1 MRTPSLKAIKTFQIA
16 AKHSSFAVAAD
27 ELCITPS
34 AVSHQ
39 IKTLETQLGLPLF
52 SRSARALALTDAG
65 ARYLEQIDDL
75 FTRLDSV
82 TEQLR
87 ARYGRD
93 SVRLHVPAYFAS
105 EMLLP
110 RLSEFSKLHDG
121 IDLRIETQ
129 GVHGRTHA
137 AEADISI
144 VVGAGPWNGLIAHPL
159 FAQTMVPA
167 GSPKLLAERPVLRHE
182 DLNQH
187 TLLVHE
193 ARRDDWDR
201 WAAAVGIRNLQPAQ
215 IVRIDSMSAATRAA
229 EKSIGI
235 ALLPAQ
241 LSRRKFESGRLVR
254 VFADELVTHEEY
266 TLLVRTE
273 DENRDD
279 IRALCAWLMELATP
293 SPRPPMNKTDAH
305 DDSSRLLK
313 QA

>member
-52 SRSARALALTDAG
+52 SRAARALALTDAG

-75 FTRLDSV
+75 FMRLESV

-87 ARYGRD
+87 ARYGRN

-137 AEADISI
+137 AEADISV
-144 VVGAGPWNGLIAHPL
+144 VVGTGPWNGLVAHKM

-167 GSPKLLAERPVLRHE
+167 CSPELFSERPVQRYE
-182 DLNQH
+182 DLNSH

-201 WAAAVGIRNLQPAQ
+201 WATAVGMKNLQPAQ

-229 EKSIGI
+229 EKSTC
-235 ALLPAQ
+235 PA
-241 LSRRKFESGRLVR
+241 SRPS
-254 VFADELVTHEEY
+254 T
-266 TLLVRTE
+266 
-273 DENRDD
+273 
-279 IRALCAWLMELATP
+279 CAKRCKHASTP
-293 SPRPPMNKTDAH
+293 SLPSTR
-305 DDSSRLLK
+305 SRS
-313 QA
+313 

>member
-27 ELCITPS
+27 ALCITPS

-75 FTRLDSV
+75 FTRLDAV

-87 ARYGRD
+87 ARFGRS

-110 RLSEFSKLHDG
+110 RLSEFSQLHDG
-121 IDLRIETQ
+121 VDLRIDTS
-129 GVHGRTHA
+129 GGHGRTHS
-137 AEADISI
+137 AEADISV
-144 VVGAGPWNGLIAHPL
+144 VVGSGPWNGLVAHPL

-167 GSPKLLAERPVLRHE
+167 CSPELLAERPVNRYE
-182 DLNQH
+182 DLNSH

-201 WAAAVGIRNLQPAQ
+201 WAANVGMKELRPQQ

-229 EKSIGI
+229 EKKIGI
-235 ALLPAQ
+235 ALLPAG
-241 LSRRKFESGRLVR
+241 LSRRKFASGRLAR
-254 VFADELVTHEEY
+254 VFDDELVTEEHY
-266 TLLVRTE
+266 TLLVRAE

-279 IRALCAWLMELATP
+279 IRALCAWLIQA
-293 SPRPPMNKTDAH
+293 
-305 DDSSRLLK
+305 SRE
-313 QA
+313 AEEN

>member
-65 ARYLEQIDDL
+65 SRYLEQIDDL
-75 FTRLDSV
+75 FMRLDSV

-87 ARYGRD
+87 ARYGRS
-93 SVRLHVPAYFAS
+93 SVRLHVPAYFAN

-110 RLSEFSKLHDG
+110 RLSEFSKRNDG

-129 GVHGRTHA
+129 GAHGRTHA
-137 AEADISI
+137 AEADISV
-144 VVGAGPWNGLIAHPL
+144 VVGSGPWNNSLIAHPL

-167 GSPKLLAERPVLRHE
+167 CSPELFLERPVRRYE
-182 DLNQH
+182 DLNSH

-201 WAAAVGIRNLQPAQ
+201 WATTVGMKALQPAQ

-235 ALLPAQ
+235 ALLPAE
-241 LSRRKFESGRLVR
+241 LSRRKFDSGRLIR
-254 VFADELVTHEEY
+254 VFDDELVTQEEY

-279 IRALCAWLMELATP
+279 IRALCAWLMELTA
-293 SPRPPMNKTDAH
+293 PMRKTDAALQ
-305 DDSSRLLK
+305 SSRLLA

>member
-16 AKHSSFAVAAD
+16 ARHSSFAVAAD

-52 SRSARALALTDAG
+52 SRGARALALTDAG

-75 FTRLDSV
+75 FVRLDSV

-87 ARYGRD
+87 ARYGRT

-110 RLSEFSKLHDG
+110 RLSEFSQLHDG
-121 IDLRIETQ
+121 VDLRIDTS
-129 GVHGRTHA
+129 GGHGRTHS

-144 VVGAGPWNGLIAHPL
+144 VVGSGPWNGLVAQTL
-159 FAQTMVPA
+159 FAQTLVPA
-167 GSPKLLAERPVLRHE
+167 CSPLLLAEKPVSRHE
-182 DLNQH
+182 DLNSH

-201 WAAAVGIRNLQPAQ
+201 WAASVGIKALRPQQ
-215 IVRIDSMSAATRAA
+215 IVRIDSLSAATRAA
-229 EKSIGI
+229 EKNIGV
-235 ALLPAQ
+235 ALLPAE
-241 LSRRKFESGRLVR
+241 LSRRKFAAGRLVR
-254 VFADELVTHEEY
+254 VFDDELVTQEDY
-266 TLLVRTE
+266 TLLVRAE
-273 DENRDD
+273 DEHRED
-279 IRALCAWLMELATP
+279 IRALRAWLIE
-293 SPRPPMNKTDAH
+293 SCRSVEEN
-305 DDSSRLLK
+305 
-313 QA
+313 

>member
-1 MRTPSLKAIKTFQIA
+1 MRTLSLKAIKTFQIA

-75 FTRLDSV
+75 FMRLESV

-87 ARYGRD
+87 ARYGRN

-137 AEADISI
+137 AEADISV
-144 VVGAGPWNGLIAHPL
+144 VVGSGPWNGLVAHKM

-167 GSPKLLAERPVLRHE
+167 CSPELYAERPVLRYE

-201 WAAAVGIRNLQPAQ
+201 WATAVGMKSLQPAQ

-235 ALLPAQ
+235 ALLPAE
-241 LSRRKFESGRLVR
+241 LSRRKFATGRLKR
-254 VFADELVTHEEY
+254 VFDDELVTQEDY
-266 TLLVRTE
+266 TLLVRVE

-279 IRALCAWLMELATP
+279 IRALCAWLIESCRAVEE
-293 SPRPPMNKTDAH
+293 N
-305 DDSSRLLK
+305 
-313 QA
+313 

>member
-1 MRTPSLKAIKTFQIA
+1 MRTPSLKAIKTFQVA

-52 SRSARALALTDAG
+52 SRGARALALTDAG

-75 FTRLDSV
+75 FMRLESV

-87 ARYGRD
+87 ARYGRN

-121 IDLRIETQ
+121 IDLRIDTS
-129 GVHGRTHA
+129 GGHGRTHV
-137 AEADISI
+137 AEADISV
-144 VVGAGPWNGLIAHPL
+144 VVGSGPWNGLVAHPL

-167 GSPKLLAERPVLRHE
+167 CSPELLAEKPVKTYE
-182 DLNQH
+182 DLNAH

-193 ARRDDWDR
+193 ARREDWDR
-201 WAAAVGIRNLQPAQ
+201 WASAVGMKELRPAQ

-229 EKSIGI
+229 EKKIGI
-235 ALLPAQ
+235 ALLPAE
-241 LSRRKFESGRLVR
+241 LSRRKFAQGRLVR
-254 VFADELVTHEEY
+254 VFDEELVTQEDY
-266 TLLVRTE
+266 TLVIRAE

-279 IRALCAWLMELATP
+279 IRALCAWLVE
-293 SPRPPMNKTDAH
+293 SCRSVEEN
-305 DDSSRLLK
+305 
-313 QA
+313 

>member
-75 FTRLDSV
+75 FMRLESV

-87 ARYGRD
+87 ARYGRN

-144 VVGAGPWNGLIAHPL
+144 VVGSGPL
-159 FAQTMVPA
+159 
-167 GSPKLLAERPVLRHE
+167 
-182 DLNQH
+182 
-187 TLLVHE
+187 
-193 ARRDDWDR
+193 
-201 WAAAVGIRNLQPAQ
+201 
-215 IVRIDSMSAATRAA
+215 
-229 EKSIGI
+229 
-235 ALLPAQ
+235 
-241 LSRRKFESGRLVR
+241 GRLTDRASAVR
-254 VFADELVTHEEY
+254 AD
-266 TLLVRTE
+266 
-273 DENRDD
+273 DG
-279 IRALCAWLMELATP
+279 
-293 SPRPPMNKTDAH
+293 
-305 DDSSRLLK
+305 SRLLSR
-313 QA
+313 AAPGASGASLRGSEPAHAAGARSAP

>member
-52 SRSARALALTDAG
+52 SRGARALALTDAG

-75 FTRLDSV
+75 FMRLESV

-87 ARYGRD
+87 ARFGRT

-110 RLSEFSKLHDG
+110 RLSEFSRLHG
-121 IDLRIETQ
+121 GVDLRIDTS
-129 GVHGRTHA
+129 GGHGRMHA
-137 AEADISI
+137 AEADISV
-144 VVGAGPWNGLIAHPL
+144 VVGSGPWPGLVAHPL

-167 GSPKLLAERPVLRHE
+167 CSPELFAEKPVTRYE
-182 DLNQH
+182 DLNSH

-201 WAAAVGIRNLQPAQ
+201 WAANVGMKGLNPAQ
-215 IVRIDSMSAATRAA
+215 IVRIDSMAAAMRAA

-235 ALLPAQ
+235 ALLPAE
-241 LSRRKFESGRLVR
+241 LSRRKFSLGRLTR
-254 VFADELVTHEEY
+254 VFDDELVTQEDY
-266 TLLVRTE
+266 TLLVRAE
-273 DENRDD
+273 DETRDD
-279 IRALCAWLMELATP
+279 IRALSAWLMESCRAVEE
-293 SPRPPMNKTDAH
+293 N
-305 DDSSRLLK
+305 
-313 QA
+313 

>member
-1 MRTPSLKAIKTFQIA
+1 MRTLSLKAIKTFQIA

-75 FTRLDSV
+75 FMRLESV

-87 ARYGRD
+87 ARYGRN

-110 RLSEFSKLHDG
+110 RLSEFSKRHEG

-129 GVHGRTHA
+129 GAHGRLHA
-137 AEADISI
+137 AEADISV
-144 VVGAGPWNGLIAHPL
+144 VVGSGPWGKGLIAHPL

-167 GSPKLLAERPVLRHE
+167 CSPELFAERPVKRYE
-182 DLNQH
+182 DLNDH

-193 ARRDDWDR
+193 SRRDDWDR
-201 WAAAVGIRNLQPAQ
+201 WATTVGMKALQPAQ
-215 IVRIDSMSAATRAA
+215 IVRIDSMTAATRAA

-235 ALLPAQ
+235 ALLPAE

-254 VFADELVTHEEY
+254 VFDDELVTHEQY

-279 IRALCAWLMELATP
+279 IRALCAWLMELAA
-293 SPRPPMNKTDAH
+293 PMNKTDAGPE
-305 DDSSRLLK
+305 SSRLF
-313 QA
+313 AHA

>member
-52 SRSARALALTDAG
+52 SRGARALALTDAG

-75 FTRLDSV
+75 FTRLDAV

-87 ARYGRD
+87 ARFGRS

-110 RLSEFSKLHDG
+110 RLSEFSRLHAG

-129 GVHGRTHA
+129 GAHGRAHV
-137 AEADISI
+137 AEADISV
-144 VVGAGPWNGLIAHPL
+144 VVGSGPWSNGLVAHPL
-159 FAQTMVPA
+159 FAQTLVPA
-167 GSPKLLAERPVLRHE
+167 ASPELLAEQPVRTHE
-182 DLNQH
+182 DINAH

-193 ARRDDWDR
+193 ARREDWDR
-201 WAAAVGIRNLQPAQ
+201 WAANVGLRNLRPAQ
-215 IVRIDSMSAATRAA
+215 VVRIDSMSAATRAA
-229 EKSIGI
+229 EKKIGI

-241 LSRRKFESGRLVR
+241 LSRRKFEQRRLVR
-254 VFADELVTHEEY
+254 VFDDELVTQEDY
-266 TLLVRTE
+266 TLLVRAE
-273 DENRDD
+273 DETRDD
-279 IRALCAWLMELATP
+279 IRALCAWLLELAAQV
-293 SPRPPMNKTDAH
+293 RKTDA
-305 DDSSRLLK
+305 
-313 QA
+313 

>member
-1 MRTPSLKAIKTFQIA
+1 MRAPSLKAIKTFQIA
-16 AKHSSFAVAAD
+16 ARHSSFAVAAD

-52 SRSARALALTDAG
+52 SRSARSLALTDAG

-75 FTRLDSV
+75 FTRLEAV

-87 ARYGRD
+87 ARFGRS

-121 IDLRIETQ
+121 IDLRIDTS
-129 GVHGRTHA
+129 GVHGRVHA
-137 AEADISI
+137 AEADISV
-144 VVGAGPWNGLIAHPL
+144 VVGSGPWNGLIAHPL

-167 GSPKLLAERPVLRHE
+167 CSPDLFLERPVRRYD
-182 DLNQH
+182 DLNTH

-201 WAAAVGIRNLQPAQ
+201 WATNVGMKTLNPVQ
-215 IVRIDSMSAATRAA
+215 IVRIDSMAAAMRAA

-235 ALLPAQ
+235 ALLPAE
-241 LSRRKFESGRLVR
+241 LTRRKFASGRLKR
-254 VFADELVTHEEY
+254 VFDDELVTQEDY
-266 TLLVRTE
+266 TLLIRNE

-279 IRALCAWLMELATP
+279 IRALSAWLIE
-293 SPRPPMNKTDAH
+293 SCRGGEEN
-305 DDSSRLLK
+305 
-313 QA
+313 

>member
-1 MRTPSLKAIKTFQIA
+1 MRSPSLKAIKTFQIA

-52 SRSARALALTDAG
+52 SRGARALALTDAG

-75 FTRLDSV
+75 FVRLEAV

-87 ARYGRD
+87 ARYGRN

-110 RLSEFSKLHDG
+110 RLSEFSKLNAG
-121 IDLRIETQ
+121 IDLRIDTS
-129 GVHGRTHA
+129 GAGGRAHV
-137 AEADISI
+137 AEADISV
-144 VVGAGPWNGLIAHPL
+144 VVGTGPWNGLVAHPL
-159 FAQTMVPA
+159 FAQTMIPA
-167 GSPKLLAERPVLRHE
+167 CKPELLAEKPVTRYE
-182 DLNQH
+182 DLNAH

-201 WAAAVGIRNLQPAQ
+201 WATTVGLTALVPSQ
-215 IVRIDSMSAATRAA
+215 IVRVDAMSAAMRAA
-229 EKSIGI
+229 ETGIGI
-235 ALLPAQ
+235 ALLPAE
-241 LSRRKFESGRLVR
+241 LSRAKFASGRLAR
-254 VFADELVTHEEY
+254 VFDDELVTQENY

-279 IRALCAWLMELATP
+279 IRSLCAWLIEACR
-293 SPRPPMNKTDAH
+293 PREEN
-305 DDSSRLLK
+305 
-313 QA
+313 

>member
-16 AKHSSFAVAAD
+16 AKHTSFAVAAD
-27 ELCITPS
+27 QLCITPS

-52 SRSARALALTDAG
+52 SRGARALALTDAG

-75 FTRLDSV
+75 FVRLEAV

-87 ARYGRD
+87 ARYGRN

-110 RLSEFSKLHDG
+110 RLSEFSKLHAG

-129 GVHGRTHA
+129 GFHGRMHP
-137 AEADISI
+137 AEADISV
-144 VVGAGPWNGLIAHPL
+144 VVGSGPWPGLVAHPL

-167 GSPKLLAERPVLRHE
+167 GAPALLAEKPVLRYE
-182 DLNQH
+182 DLNSH

-193 ARRDDWDR
+193 ARREDWDR
-201 WAAAVGIRNLQPAQ
+201 WATAVGMKELRPAQ
-215 IVRIDSMSAATRAA
+215 IVRIDSMAAAMRAA

-235 ALLPAQ
+235 ALLPAE
-241 LSRRKFESGRLVR
+241 LTRRKFAQNRLTR
-254 VFADELVTHEEY
+254 VFDDELVTQEDY

-279 IRALCAWLMELATP
+279 IRALCAWLVESCRT
-293 SPRPPMNKTDAH
+293 REEN
-305 DDSSRLLK
+305 
-313 QA
+313 

>member
-16 AKHSSFAVAAD
+16 ARHSSFSVAAD

-52 SRSARALALTDAG
+52 SRGARALALTDAG

-75 FTRLDSV
+75 FIRLDSV

-87 ARYGRD
+87 ARFGRS

-110 RLSEFSKLHDG
+110 RLSEFSQLHAG
-121 IDLRIETQ
+121 IDLRIDTS
-129 GVHGRTHA
+129 GGHGRTHV
-137 AEADISI
+137 AEADISV
-144 VVGAGPWNGLIAHPL
+144 VVGTGPWNGLVAHPL

-167 GSPKLLAERPVLRHE
+167 CAPELLAEKPVLRYE
-182 DLNQH
+182 DLNAH

-201 WAAAVGIRNLQPAQ
+201 WAANVGMKELRPAQ

-229 EKSIGI
+229 EKKIGI
-235 ALLPAQ
+235 ALLPAE
-241 LSRRKFESGRLVR
+241 LSRRKFASGRLAR
-254 VFADELVTHEEY
+254 VFDDELVTEENY
-266 TLLVRTE
+266 TLLVRAE
-273 DENRDD
+273 DESRDD
-279 IRALCAWLMELATP
+279 IRALCAWLVESCRAGEE
-293 SPRPPMNKTDAH
+293 N
-305 DDSSRLLK
+305 
-313 QA
+313 

>member
-16 AKHSSFAVAAD
+16 ARHSSFAVAAD

-39 IKTLETQLGLPLF
+39 VKTLETQLGLPLF

-75 FTRLDSV
+75 FIRLDSV

-87 ARYGRD
+87 VRYGRN

-110 RLSEFSKLHDG
+110 RLAEFSKLHDG

-129 GVHGRTHA
+129 GGHGRTHA
-137 AEADISI
+137 AEADISV
-144 VVGAGPWNGLIAHPL
+144 VVGSGPWNGLVAHKM

-167 GSPKLLAERPVLRHE
+167 CSPELFAERPVLRYE
-182 DLNQH
+182 DLNSH

-193 ARRDDWDR
+193 ERRDDWDR
-201 WAAAVGIRNLQPAQ
+201 WAATVGMKALQPAQ

-235 ALLPAQ
+235 ALLPAA
-241 LSRRKFESGRLVR
+241 LSRRKFASGRLKR
-254 VFADELVTHEEY
+254 VFDDELVTQEDY
-266 TLLVRTE
+266 TLLVRIE
-273 DENRDD
+273 DESRDD
-279 IRALCAWLMELATP
+279 IRALCAWLMESCREAVEE
-293 SPRPPMNKTDAH
+293 N
-305 DDSSRLLK
+305 
-313 QA
+313 

>member
-52 SRSARALALTDAG
+52 SRAARALALTDAG

-75 FTRLDSV
+75 FMRLESV

-87 ARYGRD
+87 ARYGRN
-93 SVRLHVPAYFAS
+93 SVRLHVPAYFAN

-137 AEADISI
+137 AEADISV
-144 VVGAGPWNGLIAHPL
+144 VVGTGPWNGLVAHKM

-167 GSPKLLAERPVLRHE
+167 CSPELLSERPVQCYE
-182 DLNQH
+182 DLNSH

-201 WAAAVGIRNLQPAQ
+201 WATAVGMKNLQPAQ
-215 IVRIDSMSAATRAA
+215 IVRTGGSGS
-229 EKSIGI
+229 
-235 ALLPAQ
+235 
-241 LSRRKFESGRLVR
+241 LSPVLR
-254 VFADELVTHEEY
+254 
-266 TLLVRTE
+266 
-273 DENRDD
+273 
-279 IRALCAWLMELATP
+279 
-293 SPRPPMNKTDAH
+293 
-305 DDSSRLLK
+305 
-313 QA
+313 

>member
-27 ELCITPS
+27 ALCITPS

-52 SRSARALALTDAG
+52 SRGARALALTDAG

-75 FTRLDSV
+75 FTRLESV

-87 ARYGRD
+87 ARFGRS

-110 RLSEFSKLHDG
+110 RLSEFSQLHDG
-121 IDLRIETQ
+121 VDLRIDTS
-129 GVHGRTHA
+129 GAHGRTHT

-144 VVGAGPWNGLIAHPL
+144 VVGSGPWNGLVAHPL

-167 GSPKLLAERPVLRHE
+167 CSPELLAERPVNRYE
-182 DLNQH
+182 DLNSH

-201 WAAAVGIRNLQPAQ
+201 WATAVGMKALRPAQ
-215 IVRIDSMSAATRAA
+215 IVRIDSMSSATRAA
-229 EKSIGI
+229 EKKIGI
-235 ALLPAQ
+235 ALLPAE
-241 LSRRKFESGRLVR
+241 LSRRKFATGRLAR
-254 VFADELVTHEEY
+254 VFDDELVTEENY

-273 DENRDD
+273 DESRDD
-279 IRALCAWLMELATP
+279 IRALCAWLI
-293 SPRPPMNKTDAH
+293 
-305 DDSSRLLK
+305 DSCRK
-313 QA
+313 GEEN

>member
-16 AKHSSFAVAAD
+16 AKHSSFAVAAN

-52 SRSARALALTDAG
+52 SRGARALALTDAG

-75 FTRLDSV
+75 FVRLESV

-87 ARYGRD
+87 VRFGRS

-105 EMLLP
+105 DLLLP

-121 IDLRIETQ
+121 VDLRIDTS
-129 GVHGRTHA
+129 GGHGRAHP

-144 VVGAGPWNGLIAHPL
+144 VVGSGPWNGLVAHTL
-159 FAQTMVPA
+159 FAQTLVPA
-167 GSPKLLAERPVLRHE
+167 CAPELLAEKPVKRYE
-182 DLNQH
+182 DLNSH

-201 WAAAVGIRNLQPAQ
+201 WAANVGMKALNPAQ

-229 EKSIGI
+229 EKKIGI
-235 ALLPAQ
+235 ALLPAE
-241 LSRRKFESGRLVR
+241 LSRRKFTSGRLVR
-254 VFADELVTHEEY
+254 VFDDELVTSEDY
-266 TLLVRTE
+266 TLLVRAE

-279 IRALCAWLMELATP
+279 IRALCAWLVE
-293 SPRPPMNKTDAH
+293 SCRGVEEN
-305 DDSSRLLK
+305 
-313 QA
+313 

>member
-52 SRSARALALTDAG
+52 SRGARALALTDAG

-75 FTRLDSV
+75 FMRLDSV

-87 ARYGRD
+87 VRFGRT

-105 EMLLP
+105 ELLLP
-110 RLSEFSKLHDG
+110 RLSEFAKLHDG
-121 IDLRIETQ
+121 IDLRIETS
-129 GVHGRTHA
+129 GVHGRTHS

-144 VVGAGPWNGLIAHPL
+144 VVGTGPWNGLVAHTL
-159 FAQTMVPA
+159 FAQTLVPA
-167 GSPKLLAERPVLRHE
+167 CSPELLAERPVKCHE
-182 DLNQH
+182 DLNTH

-201 WAAAVGIRNLQPAQ
+201 WAANVGMKALNPAQ

-229 EKSIGI
+229 EKKIGI
-235 ALLPAQ
+235 ALLPAE
-241 LSRRKFESGRLVR
+241 LSRRKFQTARLVR
-254 VFADELVTHEEY
+254 VFDDELVTREDY
-266 TLLVRTE
+266 TLLVRPE

-279 IRALCAWLMELATP
+279 IRSLCAWLIEACR
-293 SPRPPMNKTDAH
+293 PREEN
-305 DDSSRLLK
+305 
-313 QA
+313 

>member
-16 AKHSSFAVAAD
+16 AKHTSFAVAAD

-75 FTRLDSV
+75 FMRLDSV

-87 ARYGRD
+87 ARFGRS

-110 RLSEFSKLHDG
+110 RLSEFSKLHAG
-121 IDLRIETQ
+121 IDLRIDTS
-129 GVHGRTHA
+129 GGHGRAHL
-137 AEADISI
+137 AEADISV
-144 VVGAGPWNGLIAHPL
+144 VVGTGPWNGLVAHQL

-167 GSPKLLAERPVLRHE
+167 CSPELLAEKPVNRYE
-182 DLNQH
+182 DLNSH

-201 WAAAVGIRNLQPAQ
+201 WASAVGIKNLQPAQ

-229 EKSIGI
+229 EKKIGI
-235 ALLPAQ
+235 ALLPAE
-241 LSRRKFESGRLVR
+241 LSRRKFSSGRLVR
-254 VFADELVTHEEY
+254 VFDEELVTQENY

-279 IRALCAWLMELATP
+279 VRALCAWLIEACRTGEE
-293 SPRPPMNKTDAH
+293 N
-305 DDSSRLLK
+305 
-313 QA
+313 

>member
-16 AKHSSFAVAAD
+16 AKHTSFAVAAD

-52 SRSARALALTDAG
+52 SRNARALALTDAG

-75 FTRLDSV
+75 FMRLESV

-87 ARYGRD
+87 ARFGRS

-110 RLSEFSKLHDG
+110 RLSEFSQLHDG
-121 IDLRIETQ
+121 IDLRIDTS
-129 GVHGRTHA
+129 GNGGRNHV
-137 AEADISI
+137 AEADISV
-144 VVGAGPWNGLIAHPL
+144 VVGTGPWNGLVAHPL

-167 GSPKLLAERPVLRHE
+167 CSPELLAEKPVRRYE
-182 DLNQH
+182 DLNAH

-193 ARRDDWDR
+193 ARREDWDR
-201 WAAAVGIRNLQPAQ
+201 WATAVGMKELRPAQ

-229 EKSIGI
+229 EKKIGI
-235 ALLPAQ
+235 ALLPAE
-241 LSRRKFESGRLVR
+241 LSRRKFSAGRLVR
-254 VFADELVTHEEY
+254 VFDDELVTQENY

-279 IRALCAWLMELATP
+279 IRALCAWLIE
-293 SPRPPMNKTDAH
+293 SCRPLEEN
-305 DDSSRLLK
+305 
-313 QA
+313 

>member
-16 AKHSSFAVAAD
+16 AKHTSFAVAAD

-39 IKTLETQLGLPLF
+39 IKTLETQLGLSLF

-75 FTRLDSV
+75 FIRLESV

-87 ARYGRD
+87 ARFGRS

-110 RLSEFSKLHDG
+110 RLSEFSNLHAG

-129 GVHGRTHA
+129 SMHGRAHA
-137 AEADISI
+137 AEADISV
-144 VVGAGPWNGLIAHPL
+144 VVGTGPWNGLVAHEL

-167 GSPKLLAERPVLRHE
+167 CAPELLAERPVRSYE
-182 DLNQH
+182 DLNSH

-201 WAAAVGIRNLQPAQ
+201 WASAVGMKILQPAQ

-229 EKSIGI
+229 EKKIGI
-235 ALLPAQ
+235 ALLPAE
-241 LSRRKFESGRLVR
+241 LSRRKFASGRLAR
-254 VFADELVTHEEY
+254 VFDDELVTQENY
-266 TLLVRTE
+266 TLLIRNE
-273 DENRDD
+273 DEKRDD
-279 IRALCAWLMELATP
+279 IRALCAWLIESCRT
-293 SPRPPMNKTDAH
+293 REEN
-305 DDSSRLLK
+305 
-313 QA
+313 

>member
-16 AKHSSFAVAAD
+16 ARHSSFAVAAD

-39 IKTLETQLGLPLF
+39 IKSLETQLGMSLF
-52 SRSARALALTDAG
+52 SRSARSLALTDAG

-75 FTRLDSV
+75 FMRLEAV

-87 ARYGRD
+87 ARFGRN

-110 RLSEFSKLHDG
+110 RLSEFSQLHDG
-121 IDLRIETQ
+121 IDLRIDTS
-129 GVHGRTHA
+129 GNGGRNHV
-137 AEADISI
+137 AEADISV
-144 VVGAGPWNGLIAHPL
+144 VVGTGPWNGLVAHPL

-167 GSPKLLAERPVLRHE
+167 CSPELLAEKPVLRYE
-182 DLNQH
+182 DLNAH

-193 ARRDDWDR
+193 ARREDWDR
-201 WAAAVGIRNLQPAQ
+201 WASAVGMKDLRPAQ

-229 EKSIGI
+229 EKKIGI
-235 ALLPAQ
+235 ALLPAE
-241 LSRRKFESGRLVR
+241 LSRRKFAAGRLVR
-254 VFADELVTHEEY
+254 VFDDELVTQENY

-279 IRALCAWLMELATP
+279 IRALCAWLIESCRALEE
-293 SPRPPMNKTDAH
+293 N
-305 DDSSRLLK
+305 
-313 QA
+313 

>member
-16 AKHSSFAVAAD
+16 AKHTSFAVAAD

-75 FTRLDSV
+75 FMRLESV

-87 ARYGRD
+87 ARYGRN

-110 RLSEFSKLHDG
+110 RLSEFSQLHAG
-121 IDLRIETQ
+121 IDLRIDTS
-129 GVHGRTHA
+129 GGGGRNHV
-137 AEADISI
+137 AEADISV
-144 VVGAGPWNGLIAHPL
+144 VVGTGPWNGLVAHPL

-167 GSPKLLAERPVLRHE
+167 CSPELLAEKPVRRYE
-182 DLNQH
+182 DLNAH

-193 ARRDDWDR
+193 ARREDWDR
-201 WAAAVGIRNLQPAQ
+201 WASAVGMKELRPAQ

-229 EKSIGI
+229 EKKIGI
-235 ALLPAQ
+235 ALLPAE
-241 LSRRKFESGRLVR
+241 LSRRKFTQGRLVR
-254 VFADELVTHEEY
+254 VFDDELVTQENY
-266 TLLVRTE
+266 TLLVRGE

-279 IRALCAWLMELATP
+279 IRALCAWLI
-293 SPRPPMNKTDAH
+293 
-305 DDSSRLLK
+305 DSCRTVEEN
-313 QA
+313 

>member
-16 AKHSSFAVAAD
+16 ARHTSFAVAAD

-75 FTRLDSV
+75 FTRLESV

-87 ARYGRD
+87 ARFGRS

-121 IDLRIETQ
+121 IDLRIDTS
-129 GVHGRTHA
+129 GGHGRSHT
-137 AEADISI
+137 AEADISV
-144 VVGAGPWNGLIAHPL
+144 VVGNGPWNGITAHPL

-167 GSPKLLAERPVLRHE
+167 GAPELLAEKPVTRYE
-182 DLNQH
+182 DLNSH

-193 ARRDDWDR
+193 GRREDWDR
-201 WAAAVGIRNLQPAQ
+201 WAAAVGMKELRPAQ
-215 IVRIDSMSAATRAA
+215 IVRIDSMSAAMRAA
-229 EKSIGI
+229 EKKIGI

-241 LSRRKFESGRLVR
+241 LSRRKFAARRLVR
-254 VFADELVTHEEY
+254 VFDDELVTQENY
-266 TLLVRTE
+266 TLLVRAE

-279 IRALCAWLMELATP
+279 IRALCAWLIE
-293 SPRPPMNKTDAH
+293 SCRSGEEN
-305 DDSSRLLK
+305 
-313 QA
+313 

>member
-52 SRSARALALTDAG
+52 SRGARALALTDAG
-65 ARYLEQIDDL
+65 SRYLEQIDDL
-75 FTRLDSV
+75 FMRLESV

-87 ARYGRD
+87 ARYGRN

-129 GVHGRTHA
+129 GAHGRTHA

-144 VVGAGPWNGLIAHPL
+144 VVGSGPWNGLIAHPL

-167 GSPKLLAERPVLRHE
+167 CSPELLLERPVVRYE

-201 WAAAVGIRNLQPAQ
+201 WATAVGMKALQPAQ

-235 ALLPAQ
+235 ALLPAE

-254 VFADELVTHEEY
+254 VFDDELVTDEEY
-266 TLLVRTE
+266 TLLVRTD

-279 IRALCAWLMELATP
+279 IRALCAWLMELAA
-293 SPRPPMNKTDAH
+293 PMNKTDARTE
-305 DDSSRLLK
+305 SSRLLR

>member
-75 FTRLDSV
+75 FMRLESV

-87 ARYGRD
+87 ARFGRS

-110 RLSEFSKLHDG
+110 RLSEFSKLHAG

-129 GVHGRTHA
+129 SAHGRTHA
-137 AEADISI
+137 AEADISV
-144 VVGAGPWNGLIAHPL
+144 VVGSGPWNGLIAHPL

-167 GSPKLLAERPVLRHE
+167 CSPELLAEKPVQPLRGSQLAHAAGARSAARRLGSLGRQRRHE
-182 DLNQH
+182 SAAIPRRSCASIRCRPRR
-187 TLLVHE
+187 
-193 ARRDDWDR
+193 ARRR
-201 WAAAVGIRNLQPAQ
+201 RA
-215 IVRIDSMSAATRAA
+215 SASRCCPPSCRAA
-229 EKSIGI
+229 S
-235 ALLPAQ
+235 
-241 LSRRKFESGRLVR
+241 SRRGRLAR
-254 VFADELVTHEEY
+254 VFDDELVTQEDY
-266 TLLVRTE
+266 TLLVRTD

-279 IRALCAWLMELATP
+279 IRALCAWLIGA
-293 SPRPPMNKTDAH
+293 R
-305 DDSSRLLK
+305 RGG
-313 QA
+313 